1 MKQFTF
7 GRKVCFAL
15 VAVVLVFGVS
25 LCTSA
30 AQQSSSGGQHPQDG
44 RGVIRGASGQALS
57 VMAKL
62 NGKGW
67 GKATVVVTAA
77 DGTQVDKG
85 VTDSTGTYTNNSL
98 AAGTYTVT
106 VSTAHYTATQS
117 VTIVQ
122 STDTNAV
129 TLTLTKKPAA
139 APPAK

>member
-1 MKQFTF
+1 MNQFAF
-7 GRKVCFAL
+7 GRKMFFAL
-15 VAVVLVFGVS
+15 IAALLVIGAS
-25 LCTSA
+25 QRTA
-30 AQQSSSGGQHPQDG
+30 DAQQQPVNNQHSLGDRGGTRSGNGQTM
-44 RGVIRGASGQALS
+44 S

-85 VTDSTGTYTNNSL
+85 VTDATGTYTNNSL

-122 STDTNAV
+122 STDTNSV
-129 TLTLTKKPAA
+129 TLTLTKKPVAQ
-139 APPAK
+139 

>member
-1 MKQFTF
+1 MNQFTF
-7 GRKVCFAL
+7 GRKMFFAL
-15 VAVVLVFGVS
+15 IAALLVIGAS
-25 LCTSA
+25 QRTA
-30 AQQSSSGGQHPQDG
+30 DAQQQPVNNQHSLGDRGGTRSGNGQTM
-44 RGVIRGASGQALS
+44 S

-85 VTDSTGTYTNNSL
+85 VTDATGTYTNNSL

-122 STDTNAV
+122 STDTNSV
-129 TLTLTKKPAA
+129 TLTLTKKPTVAPAA
-139 APPAK
+139 Q